1 MRLKNFDYTTPGAYF
16 VTICS
21 HNRLPIFGDIQKDEI
36 ILSLYGEAVSVTWVN
51 LPKNFNVRLDEY
63 VIMPNHIHGILWM
76 NPSGEKQV
84 SSSLISVIKS
94 FKALSAKRIHQS
106 GYSQIVWQRSYY
118 ETIIR
123 DEDHLNAA
131 REYIKSNPMNWAK
144 DKDYIPN
151 NR

>member
-76 NPSGEKQV
+76 NLPGEKQG

-106 GYSQIVWQRSYY
+106 GFSQIVWQRSYY
-118 ETIIR
+118 ETVIR
-123 DEDHLNAA
+123 NEDQLDAA
-131 REYIKSNPMNWAK
+131 RQYIENNLSNWTK
-144 DKDYIPN
+144 DSDFITTN
-151 NR
+151 G